1 MARAMTIAATPAST
15 RTRAPST
22 TICTL
27 FHSLPMDAMPAAP
40 AWNSGPT
47 RTVALQAFR
56 FQADRR
62 AGGGPMGSSL

>member
-1 MARAMTIAATPAST
+1 
-15 RTRAPST
+15 
-22 TICTL
+22 
-27 FHSLPMDAMPAAP
+27 MDAMPAAP

-62 AGGGPMGSSL
+62 AGGGPMGY